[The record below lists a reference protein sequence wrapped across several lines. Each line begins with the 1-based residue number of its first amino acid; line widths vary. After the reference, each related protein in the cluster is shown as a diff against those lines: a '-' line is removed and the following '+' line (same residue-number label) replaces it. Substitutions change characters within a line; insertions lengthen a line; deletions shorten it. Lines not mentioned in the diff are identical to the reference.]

1 MMIYVFLAQGFE
13 EIEAISVVDV
23 LRRASC
29 EVKTVAVG
37 SDNFV
42 VGANK
47 IKVVAD
53 LKKEDMDLSKVSG
66 VVLPGGMPGAVNLL
80 NSPEVLN
87 AIRHCHENKKL
98 IAAICAAPMILG
110 KLNLLE
116 GKKATCYPGFEKE
129 LLNSQISDERVC
141 TDGNIITAKGPGVA
155 VEFALKITEYVVG
168 KNEADVVKSSM
179 LCKD

>member
-80 NSPEVLN
+80 NSPAVLN
-87 AIRHCHENKKL
+87 AIRHCYENKKL

-129 LLNSQISDERVC
+129 LLNSKVSDERVC
-141 TDGNIITAKGPGVA
+141 IDGNIITAKGPGVA
-155 VEFALKITEYVVG
+155 VEFALKIVEYVVG

>member
-53 LKKEDMDLSKVSG
+53 LKKDEMDLSKVSG

-80 NSPEVLN
+80 NSPAVLN
-87 AIRHCHENKKL
+87 AIRYCHENKKL
-98 IAAICAAPMILG
+98 IAAICAAPMIL
-110 KLNLLE
+110 LSL
-116 GKKATCYPGFEKE
+116 
-129 LLNSQISDERVC
+129 IH
-141 TDGNIITAKGPGVA
+141 I
-155 VEFALKITEYVVG
+155 
-168 KNEADVVKSSM
+168 
-179 LCKD
+179 